1 MDEATGQLFLTKEID
16 LEEISFDRF
25 LLEIQATQKD
35 NPLKTAEAK
44 VNYFFSVFGTN
55 WFLGKSV

>member
-25 LLEIQATQKD
+25 QLEIQATQKD
-35 NPLKTAEAK
+35 NSLKTAEAK
-44 VNYFFSVFGTN
+44 VRKNKKGFLKKYF
-55 WFLGKSV
+55 LLK

>member
-44 VNYFFSVFGTN
+44 VNENFFLSLALIGY
-55 WFLGKSV
+55 

>member
-35 NPLKTAEAK
+35 NPLKTTEAK
-44 VNYFFSVFGTN
+44 VNENFFMSLALIGY
-55 WFLGKSV
+55 